1 MAALPPTCDIPYASS
16 LYEIPF
22 HPSQAFYSSPAHLPI
37 MPKEFHSLIPLD
49 AAKSI
54 VLQHLPAARTT
65 LVPLNQAAGSILAEK
80 IVSTI
85 DVPGFSRA
93 SMDGFAVLAEDTLE
107 AREDRPISLRLVGR
121 VAMGRLPEIS
131 ISSGEAA
138 EVSTGSMIPP
148 GADAVVMIE
157 HSQAMGEKVLVRRP
171 VYASENIQAAG
182 SDISFGET
190 LLYPGTLLQPR
201 EIGVLAALGCEKV
214 PVRMLKVGVASTGDE
229 LAPPGEN
236 LAAGQIYDINTYTIA
251 AAVSDCGARALHYG
265 ILPDEKQAMAG
276 ALQKMAGECDLI
288 LVSGSTS
295 AGAGD
300 MIYRVMEEMGE
311 LIFHGVNLK
320 PGKPTI
326 FGLIEGKP
334 CLGLPGYPTSALT
347 VFSCLAAPAIRAAL
361 GRRDRGKSAA
371 GRLDGPVRTEGR
383 RQMLAVGLSGDLV
396 YPVDKGSGS
405 ITTLAGADGVVDIP
419 AGVEYL
425 EEGTPVSVE
434 LFAERETDS
443 ETLLVAGENSIL
455 LDKLAESRPGCLRLL
470 CAGPIQA
477 RIYLEE
483 GVADLACVWGLDR
496 PWQRTE
502 IIWSAEREMGL
513 LFRDREALSH
523 LADRPLVGWQRDSSL
538 KSAFET
544 VLKERS
550 ISSPRIVRSAKTH
563 RAVAAAVASGRAEAG
578 YAEKEAADETG
589 LGFEFLARDRITL
602 LARSDRAEDSRI
614 RSLLQ
619 ALSEK
624 EAGRSPDAAGSS

>member
-1 MAALPPTCDIPYASS
+1 
-16 LYEIPF
+16 
-22 HPSQAFYSSPAHLPI
+22 
-37 MPKEFHSLIPLD
+37 MPKEFHSLIHLD
-49 AAKSI
+49 EARSI

-65 LVPLNQAAGSILAEK
+65 PVPLSQAAGSILADK

-93 SMDGFAVLAEDTLE
+93 SMDGFAVQAGDTIE
-107 AREDRPISLRLVGR
+107 AREDRPVSLRLVGR
-121 VAMGRLPEIS
+121 VSMGRLPEVEIS
-131 ISSGEAA
+131 PGEAA
-138 EVSTGSMIPP
+138 EVSTGSMLPP

-157 HSQAMGEKVLVRRP
+157 HSQAQGDGVQVRRP

-201 EIGVLAALGCEKV
+201 EIGVLAALGCQEV

-229 LAPPGEN
+229 LAPPGQS
-236 LAAGQIYDINTYTIA
+236 LSPGQIYDINTYTIA
-251 AAVSDCGARALHYG
+251 AAVADCGARALPYG
-265 ILPDEKQAMAG
+265 ILPDERQAMAG
-276 ALQKMAGECDLI
+276 ALHKMAGECDLI

-300 MIYRVMEEMGE
+300 MIYRVLEEMGQ
-311 LIFHGVNLK
+311 LIFHGINLK

-371 GRLDGPVRTEGR
+371 GRLSGPVRTEGR

-405 ITTLAGADGVVDIP
+405 ITTLAGADGIIDIP
-419 AGVEYL
+419 TGVEFL
-425 EEGTPVSVE
+425 EEGTAVRVE
-434 LFAERETDS
+434 LFAEKEPDS
-443 ETLLVAGENSIL
+443 DALIVAGENSIL
-455 LDKLAESRPGCLRLL
+455 LEKQAESRPGCLRLL
-470 CAGPIQA
+470 YAGPIQA

-483 GVADLACVWGLDR
+483 GVADLACVWNLDR
-496 PWQRTE
+496 PWQGTE

-513 LFRDREALSH
+513 LFREQEALSH
-523 LADRPLVGWQRDSSL
+523 LADISLAGWQRDSSL
-538 KSAFET
+538 ESAFET
-544 VLKERS
+544 VLKERG
-550 ISSPRIVRSAKTH
+550 IASPRFVRSAKTH
-563 RAVAAAVASGRAEAG
+563 QAIAAAVASGRADAG
-578 YAEKEAADETG
+578 YAEREAAEEAG
-589 LGFEFLARDRITL
+589 LGFELLARDRIML
-602 LARSDRAEDSRI
+602 LARSDRSEDSRI

-624 EAGRSPDAAGSS
+624 EAGRSQDAIGNS

>member
-1 MAALPPTCDIPYASS
+1 
-16 LYEIPF
+16 
-22 HPSQAFYSSPAHLPI
+22 
-37 MPKEFHSLIPLD
+37 MPKEFHSLIHLD
-49 AAKSI
+49 EARSI
-54 VLQHLPAARTT
+54 VLQHLPAAHTAS
-65 LVPLNQAAGSILAEK
+65 VPLSQAAGSILADK

-93 SMDGFAVLAEDTLE
+93 SMDGFAVLAEDTIE
-107 AREDRPISLRLVGR
+107 AREDRPISLRLAGR
-121 VAMGRLPEIS
+121 VHMGRLPEVKIS
-131 ISSGEAA
+131 PGEAA
-138 EVSTGSMIPP
+138 EVSTGSMLPP

-157 HSQAMGEKVLVRRP
+157 HSQAQGDIVQVRRP

-201 EIGVLAALGCEKV
+201 EIGVLAALGRQEV

-251 AAVSDCGARALHYG
+251 AAVSDCGAEALHYG
-265 ILPDEKQAMAG
+265 ILPDEMQAMAG

-300 MIYRVMEEMGE
+300 MIYQVLEEMGE

-371 GRLDGPVRTEGR
+371 GRLAGPVRTEGR

-443 ETLLVAGENSIL
+443 ETLIVAGENSIL
-455 LDKLAESRPGCLRLL
+455 LDKRAESRPGCLRLL

-544 VLKERS
+544 ALKERS

>member
-1 MAALPPTCDIPYASS
+1 
-16 LYEIPF
+16 
-22 HPSQAFYSSPAHLPI
+22 
-37 MPKEFHSLIPLD
+37 MPKEFHSLIHLD
-49 AAKSI
+49 EARSI
-54 VLQHLPAARTT
+54 VLQHLPAAHTAS
-65 LVPLNQAAGSILAEK
+65 VPLSQAAGSILADK

-93 SMDGFAVLAEDTLE
+93 SMDGFAVIAQDTIE
-107 AREDRPISLRLVGR
+107 AREDRPVSLSLVGR
-121 VAMGRLPEIS
+121 VSMGRLPEVE

-138 EVSTGSMIPP
+138 EVSTGSMIPR

-157 HSQAMGEKVLVRRP
+157 HSQAQGDIVQVRRP

-201 EIGVLAALGCEKV
+201 EIGVLAALGCQEV
-214 PVRMLKVGVASTGDE
+214 TVRMLKVGVASTGDE

-251 AAVSDCGARALHYG
+251 AAVADCGARALPYG
-265 ILPDEKQAMAG
+265 ILPDERQAMAV
-276 ALQKMAGECDLI
+276 ALQKMADECDLI

-326 FGLIEGKP
+326 FGLIDGKP

-361 GRRDRGKSAA
+361 GRRDRDKSAA
-371 GRLDGPVRTEGR
+371 GRLAGPVRTEGR

-434 LFAERETDS
+434 MFAEIETDS
-443 ETLLVAGENSIL
+443 DTLLVAGENSIL
-455 LDKLAESRPGCLRLL
+455 LEKQAESRPGCLRLL
-470 CAGPIQA
+470 YAGPIQA

-496 PWQRTE
+496 PWQGAE
-502 IIWSAEREMGL
+502 VIWSGEREMGL
-513 LFRDREALSH
+513 LFREREALSH
-523 LADRPLVGWQRDSSL
+523 LADISLAGWQRDSSL

-544 VLKERS
+544 VLKERG
-550 ISSPRIVRSAKTH
+550 ISSPRFVRSAKTH
-563 RAVAAAVASGRAEAG
+563 RAVAAAVASGRADAG
-578 YAEKEAADETG
+578 YAEKEAAEEAG
-589 LGFEFLARDRITL
+589 LGFKFLGMDRIVL
-602 LARSDRAEDSRI
+602 LARSDRSEDSRI
-614 RSLLQ
+614 MSLLQ
-619 ALSEK
+619 SLSEK
-624 EAGRSPDAAGSS
+624 EA